1 MERYISIKEVLD
13 NLLDNPLLQD
23 LSLERVINYTVD
35 FIRKVGVPK
44 IYTEKTVQLEVKEYR
59 TALPCD
65 FHKVIQIR
73 MMNKGGDTRV
83 FRASTDS
90 FHMSDYKGMSH
101 DLTYKIQGM
110 IIYTSIKDGCIEMA
124 YEAIP
129 VDCDGYPLIP
139 DNSSFREALELYITK
154 RRYKVLYDTGKLR
167 GDVYQLTCQEYAF
180 LVGQAQNSLIM
191 PTIDEMEA
199 ITNMWCTLLPRVTE
213 HSTGFI
219 NSGSKETFK
228 QQ

>member
-23 LSLERVINYTVD
+23 LTLERVVYYTVD

-44 IYTEKTVQLEVKEYR
+44 IYIEKTEVLEVQDYR
-59 TALPCD
+59 ALLPCD
-65 FHKVIQIR
+65 FHRMIQVRINENGCNR
-73 MMNKGGDTRV
+73 T

-90 FHMSDYKGMSH
+90 FHMSENKVESYDF
-101 DLTYKIQGM
+101 TYKLQGQV
-110 IIYTSIKDGCIEMA
+110 IFTSIKEGKIEIS

-139 DNSSFREALELYITK
+139 DDSSFRDALELYITK
-154 RRYKVLYDTGKLR
+154 RRYKVLFDTGKLR
-167 GDVYQLTCQEYAF
+167 SDVYASTCQEYAF
-180 LVGQAQNSLIM
+180 AVGQAHASLLI
-191 PTIDEMEA
+191 PTLDEMEA
-199 ITNMWCTLLPRVTE
+199 ITNMWNTLIPRMTE
-213 HSTGFI
+213 HSRGFI
-219 NSGSKETFK
+219 NSGSKEVLK